1 MMLSL
6 ILTQFFT
13 DCTYPERL
21 KESIPFW
28 HCLKDRPL
36 DLEMTESD
44 EEESTSAIMFIRSM
58 IGKEYVLV
66 IKKTFI
72 VDSSVIKR

>member
-13 DCTYPERL
+13 DCTPPPERL
-21 KESIPFW
+21 KESIPLG

-36 DLEMTESD
+36 DLEMAESD
-44 EEESTSAIMFIRSM
+44 EEESTSAIMFIRSI
-58 IGKEYVLV
+58 IGKEYVIV
-66 IKKTFI
+66 IKNRF
-72 VDSSVIKR
+72 